1 MRINKSKN
9 GLDEMQKERRN
20 SIGNQMFMFMSYA
33 LLLDAGLYGV
43 GIRWIKYPANTML
56 IITVCMG
63 IYLIRMIA
71 ANAYLP
77 PKAQNRKTVIAL
89 VVAIAFS
96 VAFTITAFNLF
107 GNLSA
112 QSAVKDTN
120 DNSAIILFIVSA
132 AGLLISLIVAI
143 IKKVNDKSGSGD

>member
-1 MRINKSKN
+1 MRINKNKN
-9 GLDEMQKERRN
+9 GLDEMQKGRRN
-20 SIGNQMFMFMSYA
+20 SIGNQMFIFMSYA

-43 GIRWIKYPANTML
+43 GIHWIKYPANIMI

-63 IYLIRMIA
+63 IYLVRMIA

-89 VVAIAFS
+89 IIAIAFS
-96 VAFTITAFNLF
+96 IALTITAFNLF

-112 QSAVKDTN
+112 QSASGDAN

-132 AGLLISLIVAI
+132 AGLFISLIVTI
-143 IKKVNDKSGSGD
+143 IKKVNDKSGSDD